1 MNPSA
6 NKILLLGSSL
16 VTCALL
22 GTAAYQ
28 ENVQQEWR
36 RLQRQYRKALPAEA
50 AGAFKVQL
58 RQIVVPQLGVAD
70 RCVSCHVGMA
80 AGESGVQGNRVF
92 ARHPALPHDPAD
104 YGCTICHGG
113 QGRATEKDAA
123 HGDVHFWPEPMLP
136 RPYAYAGC
144 GTCHTHV
151 AVPRADQLAAGRLLI
166 ERADCLACHRLDGRG
181 GTLRPGGAGGMEGP
195 DLSRSGAAGVPPAWF
210 EQHIARR
217 DTARSPAWRVSFQDL
232 DLREREAITAY
243 LGSRVGAPG
252 LVEAKATFNSLGCR
266 GCHKVHGVG
275 GDDGPDLSRVG
286 SADPGQR
293 GFSNVPPP
301 HTLTNWFVEHF
312 RAPARVVPGSAMPE
326 LGLSESQI
334 DSLTFYLLS
343 LRESRVP
350 EAYWPMDRIR
360 ALRLGTREFASDGAT
375 LYGTFCAACH
385 GPRGQGMRYPGAT
398 AFPAIGNAD
407 FLALASDAFIR
418 ATVVH
423 GRKGRRMPP
432 WGEST
437 GGLRPA
443 EIDSVVAYVRRLGA
457 TDCEPELR
465 PRRWVTADAAA
476 GSSLYAANCQR
487 CHGARGEGAEGPALA
502 EPTLLAAAGDTYL
515 FETIRRGRRGTSME
529 GFATSSSVRRE
540 LGASEIESIVAFMRT
555 WEAHP

>member
-1 MNPSA
+1 MNPRA
-6 NKILLLGSSL
+6 NKLLLLSSSL
-16 VTCALL
+16 LTCALL
-22 GTAAYQ
+22 TTAAYQ

-36 RLQRQYRKALPAEA
+36 RLQRQYRKALPADA
-50 AGAFKVQL
+50 AGTFKVQL
-58 RQIVVPQLGVAD
+58 RQIVVPALGVTD

-80 AGESGVQGNRVF
+80 SGESGVEGNRVF
-92 ARHPALPHDPAD
+92 ARHPRVPHDPTE

-113 QGRATEKDAA
+113 QGRATEKAAA

-136 RPYAYAGC
+136 RRFAYAGC

-151 AVPRADQLAAGRLLI
+151 AVPRAVHLAGGRLLI

-195 DLSRSGAAGVPPAWF
+195 DLSRLGATGVPPSWYD
-210 EQHIARR
+210 QHVARR
-217 DTARSPAWRVSFQDL
+217 DSTGSTAWRVSFADL
-232 DLREREAITAY
+232 TAADRESITEY

-252 LVEAKATFNSLGCR
+252 LVEAKAAFNSLGCR

-275 GDDGPDLSRVG
+275 GDDGPDLSRIG

-293 GFSNVPPP
+293 NFSQVPEP
-301 HTLTNWFVEHF
+301 HTLANWFAEHF

-326 LGLSESQI
+326 LGLAESQI

-343 LRESRVP
+343 LRESRIP

-360 ALRLGTREFASDGAT
+360 ALRFGAREFIADGPT

-385 GPRGQGMRYPGAT
+385 GTRGQGMRYPGAP
-398 AFPAIGNAD
+398 AFPAIGSAD
-407 FLALASDAFIR
+407 FLALADDAFLR
-418 ATVVH
+418 ATVTH

-443 EIDSVVAYVRRLGA
+443 EIDSVVAYVRHMGG
-457 TDCEPELR
+457 TPYEPDSR
-465 PRRWVTADAAA
+465 PRRWVSADP
-476 GSSLYAANCQR
+476 GPGRDLYAANCQR
-487 CHGARGEGAEGPALA
+487 CHGAKGEGSEGPALA
-502 EPTLLAAAGDTYL
+502 EPTLLASATDTYL
-515 FETIRRGRRGTSME
+515 VETVRRGRRGTSME
-529 GFATSSSVRRE
+529 GFSTSSSVRRA
-540 LGASEIESIVAFMRT
+540 LNLSEIESIVAFMRT

>member
-1 MNPSA
+1 MNPRA
-6 NKILLLGSSL
+6 NKMLLLGSSL

-22 GTAAYQ
+22 TTAAYR

-36 RLQRQYRKALPAEA
+36 RLQRQYRKSLPAEA
-50 AGAFKVQL
+50 AAGFKVQL
-58 RQIVVPQLGVAD
+58 RQIVVPALAVTD

-80 AGESGVQGNRVF
+80 PGESGVEGSRVF
-92 ARHPALPHDPAD
+92 MRHPRLPHDPTD

-113 QGRATEKDAA
+113 QGRATERDAA
-123 HGDVHFWPEPMLP
+123 HGEVHFWPEPMLA
-136 RPYAYAGC
+136 RRSAYAGC

-181 GTLRPGGAGGMEGP
+181 GTLRPGGSGGMEGP
-195 DLSRSGAAGVPPAWF
+195 DLSTLGAKGVPASWYSRHVVRRDSTGAA
-210 EQHIARR
+210 
-217 DTARSPAWRVSFQDL
+217 AWRVSFADL
-232 DLREREAITAY
+232 APGDQEAITGY

-266 GCHKVHGVG
+266 GCHKVHDVG

-293 GFSNVPPP
+293 DFSQVPEP
-301 HTLTNWFVEHF
+301 HTLANWFAEHF

-343 LRESRVP
+343 LRESRIP

-360 ALRLGTREFASDGAT
+360 SLRFGTREFAADGAT

-385 GPRGQGMRYPGAT
+385 GTRGQGMRYPGAP

-407 FLALASDAFIR
+407 FLALADDGFLR
-418 ATVVH
+418 ATVMH

-443 EIDSVVAYVRRLGA
+443 EIDSVVAYVRHMGG
-457 TDCEPELR
+457 TPYEPDAR
-465 PRRWVTADAAA
+465 PRRWVGADP
-476 GSSLYAANCQR
+476 GPGRDLYAANCQR
-487 CHGARGEGAEGPALA
+487 CHGASGEGGEGPALA
-502 EPTLLAAAGDTYL
+502 EPTLLASATDTYL
-515 FETIRRGRRGTSME
+515 VETTRRGRRGTSME
-529 GFATSSSVRRE
+529 GFSMSSAVRRA
-540 LGASEIESIVAFMRT
+540 LNRSEIESIVAFMRT